1 MNQLKSTFVS
11 NINVKMIMI
20 KTNDFFLH
28 DLRALASLISVQN
41 HRPGS
46 VNLRH
51 LQTDSVFDKFQGV
64 IFIFLYATVY

>member
-20 KTNDFFLH
+20 KTNNFFLH
-28 DLRALASLISVQN
+28 DLRALASLLSVQN

-46 VNLRH
+46 VNLRY